1 MAGRRRVGTGARTAP
16 DTLATVATYLEL
28 SDPSDP
34 RLGDYV
40 NLRDTQLRKSL
51 ESEHGFYIAEGHKI
65 IRRAIESGH
74 RPRSV
79 VLAPRWIDGLRDVLD
94 PIDVPVY
101 VVTEALAE
109 QVTGFHVHRGALA
122 SILRPAGHD
131 DLTSLLRLVDERS
144 SDGTAGQRRRIAI
157 LEDLVD
163 HANVGAAFRSAVA
176 LGVDAVLVTPRC
188 ADPWYRRSI
197 KVSMGA
203 VFQVPW
209 ARVDGWPE
217 GIAELTHAGYFVAGM
232 SLGEGSIT
240 LDDLVAQDHRKLVMI
255 FGNEGHGLTPAT
267 DALIDA
273 RVTIPMMGGIDS
285 LNVAASS
292 AVAFYATR

>member
-1 MAGRRRVGTGARTAP
+1 M
-16 DTLATVATYLEL
+16 ATYLEL
-28 SDPSDP
+28 TDPADP

-40 NLRDTQLRKSL
+40 NLRDTQLRKSM

-74 RPRSV
+74 VPRSV

-94 PIDVPVY
+94 PIEVPVY

-122 SILRPAGHD
+122 SVRRPAGND
-131 DLTSLLRLVDERS
+131 ADIATLLRLVEERRS
-144 SDGTAGQRRRIAI
+144 AVEGGRVRIAI

-163 HANVGAAFRSAVA
+163 HSNVGAAFRSAVA
-176 LGVDAVLVTPRC
+176 LGVDALVVTPRC

-209 ARVDGWPE
+209 VRPHDWPG
-217 GIAELTHAGYFVAGM
+217 GIAELKRAGFFVAGM
-232 SLGEGSIT
+232 SLGEGAIA
-240 LDDLVAQDHRKLVMI
+240 LDDLVATDHPRLAMV
-255 FGNEGHGLTPAT
+255 FGNEGHGITHET
-267 DALIDA
+267 DHLVDA

>member
-1 MAGRRRVGTGARTAP
+1 MA
-16 DTLATVATYLEL
+16 DSLAAVATYLEL
-28 SDPSDP
+28 TDPADP

-94 PIDVPVY
+94 PIDVPVH

-122 SILRPAGHD
+122 AIERPHGND
-131 DLTSLLRLVDERS
+131 DIDSLLRLVEAGAGARS
-144 SDGTAGQRRRIAI
+144 RIAV

-163 HANVGAAFRSAVA
+163 HSNVGAAFRSAVA
-176 LGVDAVLVTPRC
+176 LGVDAVLVTPSC

-217 GIAELTHAGYFVAGM
+217 GIAELKHAGYFVAGM

-240 LDDLVAQDHRKLVMI
+240 LDDLVAQNHPKLVMI
-255 FGNEGHGLTPAT
+255 FGNEGHGLTPET
-267 DALIDA
+267 DALVDA

-292 AVAFYATR
+292 AVTFYATR

>member
-1 MAGRRRVGTGARTAP
+1 M
-16 DTLATVATYLEL
+16 ATYQEL
-28 SDPSDP
+28 TDPDDP
-34 RLGDYV
+34 RLADYV
-40 NLRDTQLRKSL
+40 SLRDTQLRKSL
-51 ESEHGFYIAEGHKI
+51 EAANGFYIAEGHKI

-74 RPRSV
+74 HPRSV
-79 VLAPRWIDGLRDVLD
+79 VLAPRWIEGLRDVLD
-94 PIDVPVY
+94 PIDVPVH

-122 SILRPAGHD
+122 AIERPTGHD
-131 DLTSLLRLVDERS
+131 DLAALLHQVQWGAGPRS
-144 SDGTAGQRRRIAI
+144 RIAV

-163 HANVGAAFRSAVA
+163 HSNVGAAFRSAVA
-176 LGVDAVLVTPRC
+176 LGVDAVVVTPRC

-209 ARVDGWPE
+209 VRADPWPS
-217 GIAELTHAGYFVAGM
+217 GITQLKEAGYFVAGM
-232 SLGEGSIT
+232 SLGEGSIS
-240 LDDLVAQDHRKLVMI
+240 LDELVAQDHSRLVMI